1 MNDIFDDRLK
11 AKGFVKIISLRQI
24 KTADIVYLVKE
35 SGFDGFYIDAEHGV
49 FSVREISD
57 ISMSAKSNGLISWVR
72 VPEASVSLVGPILDA
87 GAGGIIFPHVSNAQ
101 EALKAVQMCK
111 YPPLGKRSMAALS
124 AASLYQKAPAQ
135 KLKQERDSGVF
146 VIAMIENSEGIDNA
160 REIAS
165 VPGVN
170 ALMMGP
176 MDLSFE
182 LGVPGQ
188 TNHPL
193 VIDAT
198 LKAAKAAQSAGIHFV
213 VGEAGHE
220 LVDQLRGLGARIFT
234 GGSDGSYL
242 LGALTKAAAE
252 FDAKL
257 KG

>member
-1 MNDIFDDRLK
+1 
-11 AKGFVKIISLRQI
+11 
-24 KTADIVYLVKE
+24 
-35 SGFDGFYIDAEHGV
+35 
-49 FSVREISD
+49 
-57 ISMSAKSNGLISWVR
+57 
-72 VPEASVSLVGPILDA
+72 
-87 GAGGIIFPHVSNAQ
+87 
-101 EALKAVQMCK
+101 
-111 YPPLGKRSMAALS
+111 MAALS

-135 KLKQERDSGVF
+135 TLKQERDDAVF
-146 VIAMIENSEGIDNA
+146 VIAMIENALGVENA
-160 REIAS
+160 QAIAN

-188 TNHPL
+188 TNHSL

-220 LVDQLRGLGARIFT
+220 LVDQLRALGAKIFT
-234 GGSDGSYL
+234 GANDGSYL
-242 LGALTKAAAE
+242 LGALSKAAMD

-257 KG
+257 MG

>member
-1 MNDIFDDRLK
+1 MNDTFDVRLK
-11 AKGFVKIISLRQI
+11 TKGFLKIISLRQS

-35 SGFDGFYIDAEHGV
+35 SGFDGFYIDAEHGI
-49 FSVREISD
+49 FSLREISD
-57 ISMSAKSNGLISWVR
+57 ISLSAKSNGLISWVR
-72 VPEASVSLVGPILDA
+72 VPQAQVSLVGPILDA
-87 GAGGIIFPHVSNAQ
+87 GANGIIFPHVSNAH
-101 EALKAVQMCK
+101 EALKAVQLCK

-135 KLKQERDSGVF
+135 KLKQERDDGVF
-146 VIAMIENSEGIDNA
+146 VIAMIENAEGVEKA
-160 REIAS
+160 EEIAS

-188 TNHPL
+188 THHAL
-193 VIDAT
+193 VIEAT

-213 VGEAGHE
+213 VGQAGHE
-220 LVDQLRGLGARIFT
+220 LVDQLRGMGAKIFT
-234 GGSDGSYL
+234 GGNDGSYL

-257 KG
+257 TG

>member
-1 MNDIFDDRLK
+1 MNNIFDDRLK
-11 AKGFVKIISLRQI
+11 ANGFVKIISLRQI

-35 SGFDGFYIDAEHGV
+35 SGFDGFYIDAEHGI

-124 AASLYQKAPAQ
+124 AASLYQKTAAQ
-135 KLKQERDSGVF
+135 KLKQVRDEGVF
-146 VIAMIENSEGIDNA
+146 VIAMIENLEGIDKA

-220 LVDQLRGLGARIFT
+220 LVDQLRGLGAKIFT
-234 GGSDGSYL
+234 GGNDGSYL

-252 FDAKL
+252 FDVKL
-257 KG
+257 IG